1 MMGEGREQQN
11 QNAGKRRRFGL
22 VLLVMLLA
30 AGALAIPLFVHTGD
44 EPAENGPEAIAE
56 GEVAGEGEAEAEPL
70 PPIELSI
77 TCAGDIMAHGT
88 QLTAQYDEA
97 TGTYD
102 FSNNYTYVKDYI
114 SAADLALCNVETTF
128 AAGKPT
134 GYPAFNSPDSMAA
147 DIEEAGFDVAITANN
162 HMLDRGYRGMQRT
175 LKVLRDAGLTTVG
188 SQLAD
193 QNETTFTLVDVKGV
207 RIGVV
212 AYTYETS
219 GSDGNRTMNGS
230 AMSAAS
236 KEWINSFSYNALDQD
251 LAYLKKDIEDAK
263 AAGADIVIAYLH
275 WGEEYQRGANRWQ
288 KSIAEKVVDF
298 GADIIF
304 ASHPHVLQP
313 VEWIGDVPVFYSMGN
328 FISNQ
333 RAETLDNRY
342 TEQGMLANVD
352 LVWDQESET
361 VTEMSMNVLP
371 VWVDRFPTGGKQS
384 YYIIPLDHALEEN
397 ETLKVSGHL
406 QRAKQAL
413 DDVKALIG
421 EEFLHKNCFADQTI
435 EQ

>member
-147 DIEEAGFDVAITANN
+147 
-162 HMLDRGYRGMQRT
+162 
-175 LKVLRDAGLTTVG
+175 
-188 SQLAD
+188 
-193 QNETTFTLVDVKGV
+193 
-207 RIGVV
+207 
-212 AYTYETS
+212 
-219 GSDGNRTMNGS
+219 
-230 AMSAAS
+230 
-236 KEWINSFSYNALDQD
+236 
-251 LAYLKKDIEDAK
+251 
-263 AAGADIVIAYLH
+263 
-275 WGEEYQRGANRWQ
+275 
-288 KSIAEKVVDF
+288 
-298 GADIIF
+298 
-304 ASHPHVLQP
+304 
-313 VEWIGDVPVFYSMGN
+313 
-328 FISNQ
+328 
-333 RAETLDNRY
+333 
-342 TEQGMLANVD
+342 
-352 LVWDQESET
+352 
-361 VTEMSMNVLP
+361 
-371 VWVDRFPTGGKQS
+371 
-384 YYIIPLDHALEEN
+384 
-397 ETLKVSGHL
+397 
-406 QRAKQAL
+406 
-413 DDVKALIG
+413 
-421 EEFLHKNCFADQTI
+421 
-435 EQ
+435 